1 MAVFLPI
8 TIEAQD
14 EARAKA
20 TPSTIP
26 FYDKNGSPIY
36 EFSLEFIYGLY
47 YATNSEFSSEEY
59 PEHLCYVIGDSGET
73 RGSLE
78 VVAILSKYK
87 AEKYY
92 QAGTV
97 INKKVIRKMTK
108 ELIRNLPREEALEVL
123 MELMELSTRAFS
135 ESGLSLKF
143 SDFVELD
150 RSILQEC
157 KTPLQYEVEEGRLIK
172 EFEAKASPDN
182 SLLSIVKSGARGNY
196 TQIKQLVISKGYLVD
211 SNGNYLPP
219 VYHSLYDGL
228 SLEEFI
234 TTVSASRRGMVS
246 KSLSTAETGYS
257 FYKIAKSMRDLEITK
272 EDCEAE
278 RGLSVPLADSLDR
291 YLAVGVDEFP
301 RDTLMTEEVIKTLE
315 HRGVTEVE
323 IRSPITCCCETGTCI
338 KCWGKDVSH
347 DKPIEVGAKVGV
359 ITGATISEIMTQAM
373 LKNFHTAGVIHSKAA
388 VIENPDLEHMER
400 VDKFYKIPVKDS
412 NLIYLLPEDIVT
424 ITDKARAESPR
435 DGAEDVVHP
444 RSEAGGRGCQS
455 AREVKYFLS
464 NDDVRVKFEQLK
476 SILNANTG
484 DALIAPC
491 SGVLS
496 LDEIVNKISWDGGD
510 NSELS
515 PKPVRLQYYQVRI
528 TGEDGKVT
536 ELKVP
541 YHNHLL
547 VPLGT
552 EVKQGQILS
561 SGFINYQQLLDLTDR
576 DTVARQMVNDLLEI
590 YHSQGSD
597 LRPVYLELVVKHI
610 LGLAPSELG
619 GAAEGD
625 DEADK
630 PRLQSIMDQGHDRSY
645 LQWTSLGHIN
655 KAYPYILDRL
665 NDIGNTNAERI
676 ALGTYSG

>member
-14 EARAKA
+14 EAKAKA

-47 YATNSEFSSEEY
+47 YATNPEFSSEEF
-59 PEHLCYVIGDSGET
+59 PEHLCYVVGEQANT

-78 VVAILSKYK
+78 VVNILSKYK

-108 ELIRNLPREEALEVL
+108 ELIRNLPREGALEVL

-150 RSILQEC
+150 RSVLQEC

-272 EDCEAE
+272 SDCEAE
-278 RGLSVPLADSLDR
+278 RGLSVPLTDSLDR

-323 IRSPITCCCETGTCI
+323 IRSPITCTCDNGVCS

-388 VIENPDLEHMER
+388 VIENPDLEHMEK
-400 VDKFYKIPVKDS
+400 VDKFYKIPVKGS
-412 NLIYLLPEDIVT
+412 NLTYLLPEDIVT
-424 ITDKARAESPR
+424 ITDK
-435 DGAEDVVHP
+435 
-444 RSEAGGRGCQS
+444 
-455 AREVKYFLS
+455 EVKYFLS

-484 DALIAPC
+484 DALIAPY

-496 LDEIVNKISWDGGD
+496 LGEIVNKISWASEDG
-510 NSELS
+510 SELD
-515 PKPVRLQYYQVRI
+515 PKPVRLQYYQVLI

-561 SGFINYQQLLDLTDR
+561 SSFINYQQLLDLTDR

-590 YHSQGSD
+590 YRSQGSD
-597 LRPVYLELVVKHI
+597 LRPVYLELVVNHI
-610 LGLAPSELG
+610 LGNGVSSGSDES
-619 GAAEGD
+619 AEQG
-625 DEADK
+625 EGETGQ
-630 PRLQSIMDQGHDRSY
+630 RLQSIMDQGHDRSY

>member
-14 EARAKA
+14 EAKVKA

-47 YATNSEFSSEEY
+47 YATNGEFSSEDY
-59 PEHLCYVIGDSGET
+59 PDHLCYVVGDQANALASARRET

-143 SDFVELD
+143 SDFVALD
-150 RSILQEC
+150 RGVLQEC
-157 KTPLQYEVEEGRLIK
+157 KTPLQYELEEGRLIK

-228 SLEEFI
+228 SLQEFI

-323 IRSPITCCCETGTCI
+323 IRSPITCTCETGTCV

-347 DKPIEVGAKVGV
+347 DQPIEVGAKVGV

-388 VIENPDLEHMER
+388 VIENPDLEHMEK

-412 NLIYLLPEDIVT
+412 GLVYLLPEDIVT
-424 ITDKARAESPR
+424 IT
-435 DGAEDVVHP
+435 
-444 RSEAGGRGCQS
+444 
-455 AREVKYFLS
+455 REVKYFLS

-496 LDEIVNKISWDGGD
+496 LDEIVNKISYEGGD
-510 NSELS
+510 DGELRSAKHEGEGVS
-515 PKPVRLQYYQVRI
+515 PNLDPRPVRLQYYQVRI

-552 EVKQGQILS
+552 KVKQGQILS

-576 DTVARQMVNDLLEI
+576 GTVARQMVNDLLEI
-590 YHSQGSD
+590 YRSQGSD
-597 LRPVYLELVVKHI
+597 SRPVYLELVVKHI
-610 LGLAPSELG
+610 LGGDVGSDEVE
-619 GAAEGD
+619 EGESGD
-625 DEADK
+625 GVK
-630 PRLQSIMDQGHDRSY
+630 LQSIMDQGHDRSY

-655 KAYPYILDRL
+655 KAYPHILDRL

-676 ALGTYSG
+676 ALGTYAG

>member
-14 EARAKA
+14 EAKVKA

-47 YATNSEFSSEEY
+47 YATNGEFSSEDY
-59 PEHLCYVIGDSGET
+59 PDHLCYVVGNSGET

-78 VVAILSKYK
+78 VVSILAKYK

-108 ELIRNLPREEALEVL
+108 ELIRNLPREEALGVL

-150 RSILQEC
+150 RSILQDC

-272 EDCEAE
+272 SDCEAE
-278 RGLSVPLADSLDR
+278 RGLVVPLMDSLDR

-301 RDTLMTEEVIKTLE
+301 RNTLMTEEVIKTLE
-315 HRGVTEVE
+315 HRGITEVE
-323 IRSPITCCCETGTCI
+323 IRSPITCTCNDGVCS

-347 DKPIEVGAKVGV
+347 DQPIEVGAKVGV

-388 VIENPDLEHMER
+388 VIENPDLEHMEK
-400 VDKFYKIPVKDS
+400 VDKFYKIPVRDS
-412 NLIYLLPEDIVT
+412 ALTHLLPEDIVT
-424 ITDKARAESPR
+424 ITRE
-435 DGAEDVVHP
+435 
-444 RSEAGGRGCQS
+444 
-455 AREVKYFLS
+455 EVKYFLS

-496 LDEIVNKISWDGGD
+496 LDEIVNKISWDEND
-510 NSELS
+510 NSELEAR
-515 PKPVRLQYYQVRI
+515 PVRLQYYQVRI

-590 YHSQGSD
+590 YRSQGSD

-610 LGLAPSELG
+610 LGDGVSSEE
-619 GAAEGD
+619 EGD
-625 DEADK
+625 NPEGAETEAE
-630 PRLQSIMDQGHDRSY
+630 PRMSEAHLQSIMDQGHDRSY

>member
-14 EARAKA
+14 EAKVKA

-47 YATNSEFSSEEY
+47 YATNPDFSSEDF
-59 PEHLCYVIGDSGET
+59 PEHLCYVVGDHGET

-78 VVAILSKYK
+78 VVNILAKYK

-143 SDFVELD
+143 SDFVKLD
-150 RSILQEC
+150 RGVLQEC
-157 KTPLQYEVEEGRLIK
+157 KTPLQYEMEEGRLIK

-228 SLEEFI
+228 SLQEFI

-278 RGLSVPLADSLDR
+278 RGLKVPLMDSLDR

-323 IRSPITCCCETGTCI
+323 IRSPITCTCETGTCV

-388 VIENPDLEHMER
+388 VIENPDLEHMQK

-412 NLIYLLPEDIVT
+412 NLTYLLPEDIVT
-424 ITDKARAESPR
+424 ITAKARASGP
-435 DGAEDVVHP
+435 HP
-444 RSEAGGRGCQS
+444 RAVG

-496 LDEIVNKISWDGGD
+496 LDEIVNKISYEDAGD
-510 NSELS
+510 NSELD
-515 PKPVRLQYYQVRI
+515 PKPIRLQYYQVRI

-590 YHSQGSD
+590 YRSQGSD

-610 LGLAPSELG
+610 LGDGAGAEEESSE
-619 GAAEGD
+619 GA
-625 DEADK
+625 
-630 PRLQSIMDQGHDRSY
+630 RLQSIMDQGHDRSY

>member
-14 EARAKA
+14 EAKAKA

-47 YATNSEFSSEEY
+47 YATNPEFSSEEF
-59 PEHLCYVIGDSGET
+59 PEHLCCVVGEHANTLASARRET

-78 VVAILSKYK
+78 VVNILSKYK

-108 ELIRNLPREEALEVL
+108 ELIRNLPREGALEVL

-150 RSILQEC
+150 RSVLQEC

-272 EDCEAE
+272 SDCEAE
-278 RGLSVPLADSLDR
+278 RGLTVPLMDSLDR

-323 IRSPITCCCETGTCI
+323 IRSPITCCCDSGVCA

-388 VIENPDLEHMER
+388 VIENPDLEHMEK
-400 VDKFYKIPVKDS
+400 VDKFYKIPVKGS
-412 NLIYLLPEDIVT
+412 NLTYLLPEDIIT
-424 ITDKARAESPR
+424 ITRK
-435 DGAEDVVHP
+435 
-444 RSEAGGRGCQS
+444 
-455 AREVKYFLS
+455 EVKYFLS

-496 LDEIVNKISWDGGD
+496 LDKIVNKISWASEDG
-510 NSELS
+510 SELD
-515 PKPVRLQYYQVRI
+515 PKPVRLQYYQVLI
-528 TGEDGKVT
+528 TGEDGNVT

-590 YHSQGSD
+590 YRSQGSD

-610 LGLAPSELG
+610 LGSGVTEEG
-619 GAAEGD
+619 SVEEGD
-625 DEADK
+625 GTEGV
-630 PRLQSIMDQGHDRSY
+630 RLQSIMDQGHDRSY

-655 KAYPYILDRL
+655 KAYPHILDRL

-676 ALGTYSG
+676 ALGTYAG

>member
-14 EARAKA
+14 EAKVKA

-47 YATNSEFSSEEY
+47 YATNPDFSSEDF
-59 PEHLCYVIGDSGET
+59 PEHLCYVVGDHGET

-78 VVAILSKYK
+78 VVNILAKYK

-143 SDFVELD
+143 SDFVKLD
-150 RSILQEC
+150 RGVLQEC
-157 KTPLQYEVEEGRLIK
+157 KTPLQYEMEEGRLIK

-228 SLEEFI
+228 SLQEFI

-278 RGLSVPLADSLDR
+278 RGLSVPLMDSLDR

-323 IRSPITCCCETGTCI
+323 IRSPITCTCSDGVCT

-388 VIENPDLEHMER
+388 VIENPDLEHMQK

-412 NLIYLLPEDIVT
+412 NLTYLLPEDIVT
-424 ITDKARAESPR
+424 ITSK
-435 DGAEDVVHP
+435 
-444 RSEAGGRGCQS
+444 

-496 LDEIVNKISWDGGD
+496 LDEIVNKISYEDAGD
-510 NSELS
+510 NSELD
-515 PKPVRLQYYQVRI
+515 PKPVRLQYYQVLI

-590 YHSQGSD
+590 YRSQGSD

-610 LGLAPSELG
+610 LGDGAGAEEESSE
-619 GAAEGD
+619 GA
-625 DEADK
+625 
-630 PRLQSIMDQGHDRSY
+630 RLQSIMDQGHDRSY